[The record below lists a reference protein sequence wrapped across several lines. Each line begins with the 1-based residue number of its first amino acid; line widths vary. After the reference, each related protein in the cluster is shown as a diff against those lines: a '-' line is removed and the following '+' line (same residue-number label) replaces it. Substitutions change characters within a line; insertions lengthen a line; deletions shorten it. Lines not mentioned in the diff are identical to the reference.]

1 MYPYIAAI
9 PVISQYSPFFPCHRY
24 AEYIAVPEVQYLIK
38 VPENM
43 SLSTAAMLPSGALW
57 AMNTVFSAHKH
68 VEKVLAEKG
77 ETGQWWW

>member
-1 MYPYIAAI
+1 MIKVLTADILP
-9 PVISQYSPFFPCHRY
+9 SSHRY

-57 AMNTVFSAHKH
+57 AMNTVFSAHNH

-77 ETGQWWW
+77 ETGNCKGS